1 MWAVEDVK
9 FWDENLIAKFSVQD
23 LLNCF
28 RTRGALHVKKG
39 SLWVDGGEDR
49 CKGQRCRENG
59 CSHLEQHQ
67 RLQLQGATLVMRE
80 ERKGFGEKGLDV

>member
-1 MWAVEDVK
+1 MVSKVFPLFFGGGWVWAVEDVK

-39 SLWVDGGEDR
+39 SILHKVLR
-49 CKGQRCRENG
+49 SQ
-59 CSHLEQHQ
+59 
-67 RLQLQGATLVMRE
+67 
-80 ERKGFGEKGLDV
+80 